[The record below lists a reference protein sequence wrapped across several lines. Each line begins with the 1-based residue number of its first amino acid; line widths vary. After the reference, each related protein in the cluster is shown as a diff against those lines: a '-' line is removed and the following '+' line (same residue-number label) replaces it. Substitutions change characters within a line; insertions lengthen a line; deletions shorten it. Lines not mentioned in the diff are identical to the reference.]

1 VKIAPAKVGS
11 FLIWAVTANVVLS
24 CKEFGA
30 EEVNTIPIGNP
41 TMVRLTLLLCDGL
54 LVTVA
59 VMVIAPLMG
68 TTDGAA

>member
-1 VKIAPAKVGS
+1 L
-11 FLIWAVTANVVLS
+11 LIWAVTPSVVLS

-30 EEVNTIPIGNP
+30 EEVNTIPIDSP

-59 VMVIAPLMG
+59 EMVIALPIG
-68 TTDGAA
+68 TTDGAV